1 MKLNLLKSLNDIVRF
16 VPLYV
21 FVIEM
26 REQIEDKLFI
36 QQIFQ

>member
-21 FVIEM
+21 FVIEI
-26 REQIEDKLFI
+26 REKIEDKLFI

>member
-16 VPLYV
+16 VTLYV

-26 REQIEDKLFI
+26 REKIEDKLFI